1 MLIGY
6 IFQSTSD
13 PAASTA
19 VVEAEVHSYDD
30 VPDNGY
36 EAAAIVATPDEGD
49 GVVVEV
55 KSETQ
60 PPPVPTESPKFDQ
73 DDDTKS
79 PDESLYGSQV
89 PIQKMS

>member
-36 EAAAIVATPDEGD
+36 HMVLEEPSRAKVEARETASM
-49 GVVVEV
+49 V
-55 KSETQ
+55 KYFI
-60 PPPVPTESPKFDQ
+60 P
-73 DDDTKS
+73 
-79 PDESLYGSQV
+79 
-89 PIQKMS
+89 